1 MTTKFK
7 PYQLIGFTMKIILP
21 CILLCNMASYSS
33 EENSHSSAR
42 DDEIRIEVN
51 PSIEL
56 ISLIHYLVADK
67 QYAEGLLPNYLVEIK
82 NYFGHLKEHQAI
94 KFAKLCS
101 TKYQINGDAPMALAV
116 YLDPPPQLEP
126 RIDISNLPADFDP
139 RWNPALIIDYLDQ
152 IRSFAVES
160 NFMEFHNSHKSFHQS
175 TICNLEKMIRKEH
188 ILKWFSDFFGYYPDN
203 FQMYIGL
210 LNGSCNYGY
219 QLNLPKEQKISV
231 CLLGARWPDKGG
243 VPTYPKEWFLPVIIH
258 EYCHTYVNPLV
269 VRNIEEFRELGE
281 AMLNSSRDQMI
292 QQGYNVW
299 NVILNEYLVR
309 ACTIRYW
316 TYAEG
321 NRAIKKMIEKDK
333 ECGFSAIEGLVK
345 QLENYENNRIKYEN
359 IVSFLPDIIK
369 YFESYLAEL

>member
-1 MTTKFK
+1 MTNKFK
-7 PYQLIGFTMKIILP
+7 PYQFIRFTMKIILP
-21 CILLCNMASYSS
+21 CILLCNMAGYSS
-33 EENSHSSAR
+33 EENPHSSAI

-51 PSIEL
+51 PTIEL

-67 QYAEGLLPNYLVEIK
+67 QYAEELLPKYLAEIE

-152 IRSFAVES
+152 IQSFAVES
-160 NFMEFHNSHKSFHQS
+160 NFMTFHNSHKSFHQS
-175 TICNLEKMIRKEH
+175 AISNLEKMMRKEH
-188 ILKWFSDFFGYYPDN
+188 IFKWFRDFFGYYPDN
-203 FQMYIGL
+203 FKMYIGL

-231 CLLGARWPDKGG
+231 CLLGARWPDKNGA
-243 VPTYPKEWFLPVIIH
+243 PTYPKEWFLPVIIH
-258 EYCHTYVNPLV
+258 EYCHTYINPLTI
-269 VRNIEEFRELGE
+269 RNPDEFRELGE
-281 AMLNSSRDQMI
+281 ALLNLNREQMV
-292 QQGYNVW
+292 QHGYNVW

-309 ACTIRYW
+309 ACTIRFW
-316 TYAEG
+316 AHSEG
-321 NRAIKKMIEKDK
+321 NRAVKKMIENDK
-333 ECGFSAIEGLVK
+333 EWGFPAIEGLVK
-345 QLENYENNRIKYEN
+345 LLENYENNHTEYES
-359 IVSFLPDIIK
+359 IVSFLPHIIK